1 MLPGADIGYVHESAH
16 HSRIGQPWVV
26 TGGIVAI
33 ALAAAS
39 LDTRATNW
47 PLLGAD
53 AALGVALV
61 AAAAMMTRR
70 GPLGAWL
77 LVFPLGCDLLLAGLR
92 QAQGGSI
99 SGYSPLAILPV
110 VWVGLTLSHRAVTAM
125 TAATAAMFAVPI
137 VIIGAP
143 LYPSTGWRGVV
154 LWTVVAAVVGTGA
167 ARVITAQRRQTALAV
182 ARALDLDRLVSTHS
196 AIATTRFDLDTVLE
210 TVAQQALELTVADAA
225 VVEMPDGEE
234 MVYRAVSG
242 TAQPHLGIRLPRGR
256 SMSGAALE
264 AGEILY
270 CRDCRTD
277 DRVDREACELVGA
290 RSMIVVP
297 LHHDGLAAGVL
308 KVYSSRVDAFD
319 DGGVRVL
326 EGLASMIA
334 AALVRAELLEQLGE
348 QAMIDELTGAL
359 SRREWRRQL
368 ELALAR
374 VRRSGVPLSVIVMDV
389 DRLKQVNDNEGHAAG
404 DALLR
409 GVSACWA
416 SILRETDYLGRLGGD
431 EFAVILEGADEREA
445 MVVLQR
451 LRDVLQ
457 AGESASGG
465 LAAWDGAEDAGALV
479 ARADARMYVDKRDRG
494 GARPSAL
501 RLVDDRL
508 AS

>member
-1 MLPGADIGYVHESAH
+1 VHESAQ

-61 AAAAMMTRR
+61 AAAAMMTLR

-110 VWVGLTLSHRAVTAM
+110 VWVGLTLSHRAVAAM

-167 ARVITAQRRQTALAV
+167 ARVIAAQRRQTALAA

-210 TVAQQALELTVADAA
+210 TVAQQALELTAADAA

-234 MVYRAVSG
+234 TVYRAVSG

-308 KVYSSRVDAFD
+308 KVYSSRVDAFY

-359 SRREWRRQL
+359 SRREWRR
-368 ELALAR
+368 
-374 VRRSGVPLSVIVMDV
+374 
-389 DRLKQVNDNEGHAAG
+389 
-404 DALLR
+404 
-409 GVSACWA
+409 
-416 SILRETDYLGRLGGD
+416 
-431 EFAVILEGADEREA
+431 
-445 MVVLQR
+445 
-451 LRDVLQ
+451 
-457 AGESASGG
+457 
-465 LAAWDGAEDAGALV
+465 
-479 ARADARMYVDKRDRG
+479 
-494 GARPSAL
+494 
-501 RLVDDRL
+501 
-508 AS
+508 

>member
-1 MLPGADIGYVHESAH
+1 VHESAQ

-39 LDTRATNW
+39 LDTRGTNW
-47 PLLGAD
+47 PLLAAD
-53 AALGVALV
+53 AALGVGLV
-61 AAAAMMTRR
+61 AAAAAMERR

-77 LVFPLGCDLLLAGLR
+77 LAFAFGCDLLLAGLR

-110 VWVGLTLSHRAVTAM
+110 VWVGLTLGHRAVAAM

-137 VIIGAP
+137 LIIGAP

-154 LWTVVAAVVGTGA
+154 LWTVVAAVVGSGA
-167 ARVITAQRRQTALAV
+167 ARVIAAQRRQTMLAA
-182 ARALDLDRLVSTHS
+182 ARARDLDRLVSTHS

-210 TVAQQALELTVADAA
+210 TIAQQALELTAADAG

-234 MVYRAVSG
+234 MVYRAASG
-242 TAQPHLGIRLPRGR
+242 TARRYLGIRLPRDQ

-297 LHHDGLAAGVL
+297 LHHDGLATGVL
-308 KVYSSRVDAFD
+308 KVYSSRVDAFN

-348 QAMIDELTGAL
+348 QAMIDELTGTL

-374 VRRSGVPLSVIVMDV
+374 VRRAGQPLSVIVMDV
-389 DRLKQVNDNEGHAAG
+389 DRLKQVNDSAGHAAG
-404 DALLR
+404 DALLCR
-409 GVSACWA
+409 VTARWA

-431 EFAVILEGADEREA
+431 EFAVVLEGTGELEA
-445 MVVLQR
+445 AAVLQR
-451 LRDVLQ
+451 LRDVLG

-465 LAAWDGAEDAGALV
+465 LAAWDGNEDAGALV
-479 ARADARMYVDKRDRG
+479 ARADARMYEDKRARG
-494 GARPSAL
+494 RGRPPAL

>member
-1 MLPGADIGYVHESAH
+1 VDESAQ

-26 TGGIVAI
+26 TAGIVAI

-39 LDTRATNW
+39 LDTRATDW
-47 PLLGAD
+47 PLLAVD
-53 AALGVALV
+53 VALGVALV
-61 AAAAMMTRR
+61 AAAAVMARR

-110 VWVGLTLSHRAVTAM
+110 VWVGLVLSHRAVAAM
-125 TAATAAMFAVPI
+125 TLATAALFAVPI
-137 VIIGAP
+137 VIVGAP

-167 ARVITAQRRQTALAV
+167 ARVIAAQRRQTALAAV
-182 ARALDLDRLVSTHS
+182 RARDLDRLVSTHS
-196 AIATTRFDLDTVLE
+196 AIATTWFDLDAVLE
-210 TVAQQALELTVADAA
+210 TVAQQALELTAADAG
-225 VVEMPDGEE
+225 VVEVPDGDE

-242 TAQPHLGIRLPRGR
+242 TAQPHLGLRLPRR

-264 AGEILY
+264 AGEVLY

-297 LHHDGLAAGVL
+297 LYHDGLAAGIL
-308 KVYSSRVDAFD
+308 RVYSSRVDAFK

-348 QAMIDELTGAL
+348 QAMIDELTGVL

-374 VRRSGVPLSVIVMDV
+374 VRRSGQPLSVVVLDV
-389 DRLKQVNDNEGHAAG
+389 DRLKHVNDSEGHAAG
-404 DALLR
+404 DALLCA
-409 GVSACWA
+409 VSARWA

-431 EFAVILEGADEREA
+431 EFAVVLEGTDEHEA
-445 MVVLQR
+445 AVVLQR
-451 LRDVLQ
+451 LRNVLE

-465 LAAWDGAEDAGALV
+465 LAAWDGSEDAGVLI
-479 ARADARMYVDKRDRG
+479 ARADSRMYEDKRGRG
-494 GARPSAL
+494 RERAPVL